1 MLEKITLKN
10 YRNLHLDQGLDFDP
24 LTIFV
29 GPNGSGKTNLLRVL
43 RFLQDAWIS
52 MEDERRGV
60 SRFESAMTRWGA
72 GRILD
77 KSLDPPA
84 VVSVNSHFCLQ
95 QGYRHGYDLALQVK
109 DENTVS
115 VRQEAMKRWADGR
128 YPEDAFR
135 YYDVDLAAK
144 QSTVSIYRDVEGS
157 DFGATRASSGKSG
170 TQLERIKDLPA
181 NDLAVHSLQKWL
193 EENSNIPS
201 KNTPFFEGRRWI
213 EDFIREWAFYDAAQ
227 MNIEAIRRANP
238 EIGSGDRTLTPSGIN
253 LALVLFNLSRDSIDF
268 EEKIREAMTELFPA
282 TRSLRA
288 NIIGRVSL
296 TVEWHLRGVPK
307 PFFLDEMSE
316 GTVRMLCWAAILF
329 SPKIPRLLVLDEPE
343 ASLHP
348 AWLRVLAGWI
358 RDAARRTQIIIS
370 THSPDLLD
378 HFTEER
384 NSVRVFN
391 KDPQNPLYTRIEMI
405 DKEATEAKIA
415 EGWQL
420 GDLYRVGDPQIG
432 GWPW

>member
-1 MLEKITLKN
+1 MLEQIALQN
-10 YRNLHLDQGLDFDP
+10 YRNLHIDQGLDFDP

-29 GPNGSGKTNLLRVL
+29 GPNGSGKTNLIRVF
-43 RFLQDAWIS
+43 RFLQDAWINT
-52 MEDERRGV
+52 EDERRGV
-60 SRFESAMTRWGA
+60 SRFESAMGRWGS
-72 GRILD
+72 GRILN
-77 KSLDPPA
+77 KSLAPPS
-84 VVSVNSHFCLQ
+84 VVNVSTRFCLQ
-95 QGYRHGYDLALQVK
+95 SGYRHGYDLTLQVK

-115 VRQEAMKRWADGR
+115 LRQESMWRRADDG
-128 YPEDAFR
+128 YFETPYR
-135 YYDVDLAAK
+135 YYDVDLATK
-144 QSTVSIYRDVEGS
+144 RSMVSIYRDNEEGEVNAKFPS
-157 DFGATRASSGKSG
+157 SVKAGTR
-170 TQLERIKDLPA
+170 LIKIEELPA

-193 EENSNIPS
+193 EENSNIPA
-201 KNTPFFEGRRWI
+201 KDTPFFEGKRWI
-213 EDFIREWAFYDAAQ
+213 EDFIQEWAFYDAAQ
-227 MNIEAIRRANP
+227 MNIDAIRRANP

-253 LALVLFNLSRDSIDF
+253 LALVMFNLSRDSIDF
-268 EEKIREAMTELFPA
+268 EEKIREGMAELFPA

-288 NIIGRVSL
+288 NTIGRVSL
-296 TVEWHLRGVPK
+296 TVEWHLHGVPK

-316 GTVRMLCWAAILF
+316 GTVRMLCWMAILF
-329 SPKIPRLLVLDEPE
+329 SPKIPRLLILDEPE

-358 RDAARRTQIIIS
+358 RDAARRTQIVVS

-391 KDPQNPLYTRIEMI
+391 KDPQNPLYTQIERI
-405 DKEATEAKIA
+405 DKEAIEDKIA
-415 EGWQL
+415 EGWRL